1 MNKPNVSEQI
11 DARKNGLAPSQ
22 LNRQKRQFGA
32 WDWRTGKHQRHLR
45 TL

>member
-1 MNKPNVSEQI
+1 MS
-11 DARKNGLAPSQ
+11 A
-22 LNRQKRQFGA
+22 NRLTLVKMDLPQASLTAKKRQFGA